1 MLAPPGETT
10 TMALWRIT
18 LVAADRAALKGGQVE
33 VPGRL
38 KIIAAGPTTGSDDDP
53 GQRIILVEGERA
65 DAEVVR
71 EAFTAVQG
79 VAGGVELAPDGR
91 YFLPDGRHVDV
102 RGGRVQS
109 G

>member
-1 MLAPPGETT
+1 
-10 TMALWRIT
+10 MALWRIT
-18 LVAADRAALKGGQVE
+18 LVSADRAALKGGQVQ

-38 KIIAAGPTTGSDDDP
+38 KIIAAGPTTGSDDA

-71 EAFTAVQG
+71 DAFTAVEG

-91 YFLPDGRHVDV
+91 YLMPDGRHVDV
-102 RGGRVQS
+102 RDGRVES

>member
-1 MLAPPGETT
+1 
-10 TMALWRIT
+10 MALWRIT
-18 LVAADRAALKGGQVE
+18 LVGADKAALQGGQVQ

-38 KIIAAGPTTGSDDDP
+38 KIIAAGQTTGADDEP
-53 GQRIILVEGERA
+53 RQRIILVEGERA

-71 EAFTAVQG
+71 DAFTAVEG

-91 YFLPDGRHVDV
+91 YFTPDGGHVEV
-102 RGGRVQS
+102 RGGRIES

>member
-1 MLAPPGETT
+1 MT
-10 TMALWRIT
+10 LWRIT
-18 LVAADRAALKGGQVE
+18 LVAADRAALRGGQFQ

-38 KIIAAGPTTGSDDDP
+38 KIIAAGPTTGTDEA
-53 GQRIILVEGERA
+53 GQRIILVEGERG

-71 EAFTAVQG
+71 DAFTAVEG

-102 RGGRVQS
+102 RGGRVSAEQ
-109 G
+109 